1 MNDEFRHERL
11 KLPGGFMR
19 LLQIQGNTGGG
30 GGGGSGVGVVNISSI
45 SNNTPKDTISLR
57 ITQYAIHRLPRYV
70 AISYTW
76 GSALMTR
83 PIRVNGRPFY
93 VRLNL
98 WHLLWHLRQRGESR
112 FLWID
117 ALCIDQ
123 KNLEERNFHVQLMG
137 NIYDK
142 AVVAIVWLGLPSD
155 DRRQAR
161 VLEFIAEMSAFGRA
175 KHGGKGVVLDETD
188 MLTMFRHQFLTET
201 STQRWL
207 NVLELCKGTYWT
219 RTWIIQEFLQA
230 SQVQVLC
237 GTASLEWACF
247 EDVVRKM
254 RKILTAASHEQH
266 QQQPKQQKQQAALP
280 SFVTQFMQTLPVR
293 LTIRRIF
300 HTSSTLEELI
310 SEFYDSRCA
319 ERRDKIYGILG
330 IADDCGERVEPP
342 ENAVV
347 RIGPKPD
354 YSQHIMD
361 VYFGVFDYLLSPAS
375 PGSSPLQ
382 AIYLTQKSLG
392 LSENDLVSYVDSLSR
407 QNQQRARGQDTDAAL
422 SDLEVRLFR
431 SKLPLRPDYIN
442 VISEVLP
449 GWTSMR
455 DLRQRLEQV
464 DWARYVGHEV
474 KRKPLGA
481 ARLSSS
487 GSGSGPGSGLT
498 PTPTTT
504 PQRRKSSSNA
514 ASIEL
519 GFDTA
524 TAATGSSPSGTSTP
538 TATGRPVRAPLPEN
552 MLDNVVYMADHAHDT
567 LHALYNY
574 CAEPAS
580 DSRSST
586 TPIPL
591 SHIQLSPHEKRAHL
605 NPTLAKPS
613 IIIESC
619 PAKGVGPVRIGFACT
634 EARAGDLVCQFNGL
648 EQTLVVRRGDAA
660 GGGGPGVSLVG
671 LARMV
676 SHPGLRERG
685 VHPAAVRT
693 PGLMGWSGCV
703 LPPSPPSP
711 PPMDQESGEASAVVV
726 VDLPA
731 AGHDGDAYNYT
742 VDMDPVSWWEVLR

>member
-1 MNDEFRHERL
+1 MAGMNDEFRHERL

-19 LLQIQGNTGGG
+19 LLQIQGST
-30 GGGGSGVGVVNISSI
+30 GGGSGSGVANISSG
-45 SNNTPKDTISLR
+45 NTQKDTISLR

-76 GSALMTR
+76 GSALTTR
-83 PIRVNGRPFY
+83 PIRVNGRPFH

-123 KNLEERNFHVQLMG
+123 KNLEERNFHVRLMG

-142 AVVAIVWLGLPSD
+142 AVIAIVWLGLPSD

-175 KHGGKGVVLDETD
+175 KHGAKGAAMDEAD
-188 MLTMFRHQFLTET
+188 ILAKFRRQFLTEA
-201 STQRWL
+201 SAQRWV
-207 NVLELCKGTYWT
+207 NVLELCRGTYWT

-237 GTASLEWACF
+237 GTASLEWVCF
-247 EDVVRKM
+247 EDVVRTL
-254 RKILTAASHEQH
+254 RNVLTAVSHEQ
-266 QQQPKQQKQQAALP
+266 QQPQPPKQQPQPGLP

-300 HTSSTLEELI
+300 HTSSTLEELV

-342 ENAVV
+342 DNTVV
-347 RIGPKPD
+347 HIGPKPD
-354 YSQHIMD
+354 YSKHIMD
-361 VYFGVFDYLLSPAS
+361 VYFEVFDYLLSPAN
-375 PGSSPLQ
+375 PGTSPLQ

-392 LSENDLVSYVDSLSR
+392 LSENDLVSYVNYLSQ
-407 QNQQRARGQDTDAAL
+407 QNQQGARAQDANASL
-422 SDLEVRLFR
+422 SDLEARLFR

-455 DLRQRLEQV
+455 DLRQRLEHV

-474 KRKPLGA
+474 KRKPLA
-481 ARLSSS
+481 ARLSTS
-487 GSGSGPGSGLT
+487 GSGLT
-498 PTPTTT
+498 ATMTTT
-504 PQRRKSSSNA
+504 SQRRKSSFNS
-514 ASIEL
+514 ASL
-519 GFDTA
+519 DSAFDTA
-524 TAATGSSPSGTSTP
+524 AATASSGTSTP
-538 TATGRPVRAPLPEN
+538 PTGRAIRAPLPEN
-552 MLDNVVYMADHAHDT
+552 MLDNVVYMAEHAHDT
-567 LHALYNY
+567 LSALYNY
-574 CAEPAS
+574 DHAS
-580 DSRSST
+580 PSHGTSHTSST
-586 TPIPL
+586 TDIPL
-591 SHIQLSPHEKRAHL
+591 SHIQLSPHEKRTHL
-605 NPTLAKPS
+605 NPTLTKPS

-619 PAKGVGPVRIGFACT
+619 PAKGVDPVRIGFACT

-648 EQTLVVRRGDAA
+648 EQTLIMRRGDAA
-660 GGGGPGVSLVG
+660 GGGGPGLSLVG
-671 LARMV
+671 MARMV
-676 SHPGLRERG
+676 SHCAVRERG
-685 VHPAAVRT
+685 VHPAAMRA
-693 PGLMGWSGCV
+693 PGALGEMRWSGCV
-703 LPPSPPSP
+703 LPPPTVT
-711 PPMDQESGEASAVVV
+711 MTAATMMAVEKGLDELV
-726 VDLPA
+726 VDTGA
-731 AGHDGDAYNYT
+731 AEQDVDAYNYT
-742 VDMDPVSWWEVLR
+742 VDLDPVSWWEVLR